1 MDRGRGRHVAVRAVR
16 GAIQLEETS
25 AEAVQEGAMRLVQ
38 EVLGRN
44 ELSQDDLISV
54 LFTNTPDL
62 IGDFPAVGARMAG
75 LTEVPL
81 MCAVEIAV
89 PGALP
94 RVVRLMAHVLQ
105 TGTSAPV
112 AQGRPPGRGKLAPVM
127 GFLIAR
133 IEAYIAGQEQSE

>member
-1 MDRGRGRHVAVRAVR
+1 MAVRAVR

-75 LTEVPL
+75 LTDVPL

-94 RVVRLMAHVLQ
+94 RVVRLMAHVETVRARDELVHVYLGGAVALRPDLA
-105 TGTSAPV
+105 GTA
-112 AQGRPPGRGKLAPVM
+112 
-127 GFLIAR
+127 
-133 IEAYIAGQEQSE
+133 

>member
-1 MDRGRGRHVAVRAVR
+1 MAVRAVR

-25 AEAVQEGAMRLVQ
+25 AEAVREGAMRLVR
-38 EVLGRN
+38 EVLDRN

-54 LFTNTPDL
+54 LLTSTPDL

-75 LTEVPL
+75 LTDVPL

-94 RVVRLMAHVLQ
+94 RVVRLMAHVETPRARDELVHVYL
-105 TGTSAPV
+105 GGAVSL
-112 AQGRPPGRGKLAPVM
+112 RPDLAGKA
-127 GFLIAR
+127 
-133 IEAYIAGQEQSE
+133 